1 MNQTLRLKGEFNQKP
16 NSSRPGPSTIPAG
29 AQVTAGHLRQLVDDL
44 ARILDYWSGVSLVE
58 TPLVSVYYKR
68 VIAKSNRL
76 GKLLADGRRRPNDT
90 IVGAKYAEGP
100 KHVITHCVSKAS
112 IRRSVDLLLACAHV
126 LEGEF
131 NGWIDKEKLDR
142 VNSGEIKLRTSELS
156 KSLFANIVKDACY
169 VERFGIE
176 LSREDVDDR
185 SVVTFYDTGMDTREL
200 LRRIGID
207 DFAIRSIDPNTMLL
221 SKDQVKRVQHEAPYL
236 IAMTVSDFARLS
248 HDDFFER
255 RDDVAPLSIPS
266 PSTEPVIGVIDTMFD
281 ERVYFSEWVEFR
293 NMLDEDIELQPKDF
307 EHGTEVSSLI
317 VDGPSFNPDLDDGCG
332 RFQVRHFGV
341 ATQGRFSSFEV
352 VRMIEE
358 VVSGNQDIKVW
369 NLSLGA
375 EAEVHPNFISPEA
388 AALDRLQC
396 EYDVQ
401 FVVAGTN
408 LGRQEGPRRI
418 GAPAD
423 SVNSIV
429 VNAVDADGRPAR
441 YHRTGPVLK
450 FFSKPDVSCFGGDA
464 DKLMCV
470 CSPTGAQFVRGTSY
484 AAPWIARKMAYLIQV
499 MGFSREEAKALL
511 IDSATH
517 WEGRE
522 GPLEAVG
529 FGIVPVRI
537 ADVLNVP
544 DGEIRFVTSGVSEEY
559 DTYNYDL
566 PVPLH
571 KGKHPYIARA
581 TLCYFPH
588 CSRNQGVD
596 YTNTEMDFH
605 FGRLCES
612 GIQPVD
618 NNMQGEEGL
627 HVLYEETARGEFG
640 KWNNVKQVGE
650 VFSERL
656 RPRKAYFES
665 GLWGMSLKT
674 KERLNG
680 HDGDGMRFGLV
691 VRFKAL
697 DGENRIEEFI
707 QRCSLR
713 GWLVSKVDVESRIE
727 VFVKTQEEIEFEE

>member
-1 MNQTLRLKGEFNQKP
+1 
-16 NSSRPGPSTIPAG
+16 
-29 AQVTAGHLRQLVDDL
+29 
-44 ARILDYWSGVSLVE
+44 
-58 TPLVSVYYKR
+58 
-68 VIAKSNRL
+68 
-76 GKLLADGRRRPNDT
+76 
-90 IVGAKYAEGP
+90 
-100 KHVITHCVSKAS
+100 
-112 IRRSVDLLLACAHV
+112 
-126 LEGEF
+126 
-131 NGWIDKEKLDR
+131 
-142 VNSGEIKLRTSELS
+142 
-156 KSLFANIVKDACY
+156 
-169 VERFGIE
+169 
-176 LSREDVDDR
+176 
-185 SVVTFYDTGMDTREL
+185 
-200 LRRIGID
+200 
-207 DFAIRSIDPNTMLL
+207 
-221 SKDQVKRVQHEAPYL
+221 
-236 IAMTVSDFARLS
+236 
-248 HDDFFER
+248 
-255 RDDVAPLSIPS
+255 
-266 PSTEPVIGVIDTMFD
+266 
-281 ERVYFSEWVEFR
+281 
-293 NMLDEDIELQPKDF
+293 
-307 EHGTEVSSLI
+307 
-317 VDGPSFNPDLDDGCG
+317 
-332 RFQVRHFGV
+332 
-341 ATQGRFSSFEV
+341 
-352 VRMIEE
+352 
-358 VVSGNQDIKVW
+358 
-369 NLSLGA
+369 
-375 EAEVHPNFISPEA
+375 
-388 AALDRLQC
+388 
-396 EYDVQ
+396 
-401 FVVAGTN
+401 
-408 LGRQEGPRRI
+408 
-418 GAPAD
+418 
-423 SVNSIV
+423 
-429 VNAVDADGRPAR
+429 
-441 YHRTGPVLK
+441 
-450 FFSKPDVSCFGGDA
+450 
-464 DKLMCV
+464 
-470 CSPTGAQFVRGTSY
+470 
-484 AAPWIARKMAYLIQV
+484 

-537 ADVLNVP
+537 ADVLDVP
-544 DGEIRFVTSGVSEEY
+544 DGEIRFVTSGVSEAY

-727 VFVKTQEEIEFEE
+727 VFAKIQEEIEFEE